1 MLVDAIDITLED
13 TQNLEAQLT
22 KTKDLQQ
29 EIRIRRDLARN
40 YLELEEPKKAETQY
54 IILIAIDKPREEEYT
69 EGLNQLFDERIAK
82 QGNLHIELYRRYGN
96 DGD

>member
-40 YLELEEPKKAETQY
+40 YLELEEPKKAETQ
-54 IILIAIDKPREEEYT
+54 
-69 EGLNQLFDERIAK
+69 
-82 QGNLHIELYRRYGN
+82 
-96 DGD
+96 